1 VQKTTLTTMTI
12 LIRLDARGLIT
23 EAVPPGAAPLGQP
36 IVELVLP
43 QERERA
49 EALLAA
55 ARDGEPGWAE
65 LTLLLSEGMQRY
77 QVASVPGE
85 FATASWLLRPLPDG
99 LRPPL
104 DDPTALERWLGS
116 FLVEQV
122 EIGVLV
128 FDPELVL
135 RYGNKVAARLL
146 TGAETLFPL
155 GVSFDVVERLL
166 GQEFFGPELGERLR
180 QAFANGE
187 TLRQV
192 ELERRDGA
200 VIELDYLPVWEDG
213 RIVAHVLRL
222 RDISARRASERRAA
236 AAEQRYR
243 ELVELLPVVVYRAPA
258 DAIAETSYVSPQIQR
273 LLGYSPEEW
282 LRERGMWARHLHPDD
297 REAVIAAIEQ
307 AVAEGT
313 AFSLEYRMVHRDGRI
328 VWVQDWGRSQRDE
341 RGGRFIHGVM
351 LDVTDRK
358 ELERARDEDRRR
370 LEVLLQTMPAVIY
383 ATDPEPV
390 ITPSGRV
397 SYRWQYVNEQIEQLT
412 GYPVQEFYAYSD
424 LYSSLIHPEDVQRV
438 SEESLR
444 TDQTG
449 EPFALDY
456 RLIRRDGSV
465 VWVREYAVLLR
476 DEAGRPLAWQGV
488 IVDVT
493 EQKLLEQML
502 REAEARYRTLIEQLP
517 GALLVVSAEPTWL
530 PDGTPAFELA
540 YVSPQIERLTGY
552 PPQAWTE
559 GGLWFRLIHP
569 DDRQQVLAC
578 LERCLRE
585 RGSQAVEYRLVRAD
599 GQIIWIR
606 HEATLVLDDDG
617 TPRYWH
623 WLLLDVTAEK
633 LAEEA
638 RQEAE
643 ERFRLLAEH
652 HPAAVT
658 IVEPEPAPLPDGT
671 LGWRTLYAS
680 PRITELTGY
689 TPEEWSALGVWMRS
703 IHPDDREQVL
713 AEAHEWYTRGPRRPL
728 EYRFLRKDGRVVW
741 LHQEG
746 ALVRDSAGRPRY
758 LYLITQD
765 VTEQRTLL
773 EQLRVAEERYRTLV
787 EQLPGAVLIRPLFP
801 DVAAF
806 LNAPRDPY
814 VSPGIERLT
823 GFTPEEWDTARFLAQ
838 LHPEDRERV
847 IKTVIEADRSG
858 APISIEY
865 RLLRK
870 DGSVVWVWSVSHVI
884 RAADGTALYRQVLLT
899 DITERKRAELALREA
914 EERYRTL
921 VEQLPGAV
929 ILRAPTSR
937 RLPDGALAYDF
948 HYVSPNIERLTGFT
962 VDEWQQPGRWSR
974 QLHPEDRER
983 VLAAI
988 QESERTGS
996 SLELEYRFVRKDG
1009 RIIWIWH
1016 ITRVVRAA
1024 DGTPLQRQVL
1034 LLDITERKASELA
1047 LRDAE
1052 ARYRAL
1058 VEQLP
1063 GAVLVRSAF
1072 SELREDGT
1080 RHYTFHYVSP
1090 GIEQLTGFTPE
1101 EWLEPGT
1108 WTRQLHPEDRERV
1121 FAAMHASEE
1130 AAEPLDIEYRLYRK
1144 DGSLIWI
1151 WHHTKVICDAEG
1163 RPLYRQ
1169 VLLTDITA
1177 RKQMELALRT
1187 AEAQY
1192 RTLVEQ
1198 LPAAVVRVAPYAE
1211 CQPDGVPGYETHYVS
1226 PQIEAITGYTPEEWK
1241 QPGIWAR
1248 RVHPEDRE
1256 WVLKLFWQHE
1266 ETGEPLRLEYRFLR
1280 KDGQP
1285 IWLWHEVRVIRGP
1298 DGAITGRQAILMD
1311 VTERKLA
1318 EQALREAEERFR
1330 SLVEQLSAALVILEP
1345 SAELSTDGLP
1355 RYRTHY
1361 VSPRIEDLTGYTPEE
1376 WVQQGVLARSIHPDD
1391 RTRVLEAFERLERTG
1406 EPVRVEYR
1414 FIRKDGVVVW
1424 HRNEI
1429 WPIRDA
1435 SGTVHAWHALI
1446 IDVTPEKQTEQA
1458 LREAEERY
1466 RTLVE
1471 QLPAVVYVEG
1481 ATPVRQPDGR
1491 MGRPLL
1497 YVSPQVEQLTGYS
1510 PEEHRRDRSLWT
1522 QAIHPDDYPRV
1533 RQETRKAW
1541 VTGRFHSEF
1550 RIVRRDGAVR
1560 WLESTAQLIRDADGK
1575 PLYWQG
1581 VMLDVTERKRIE
1593 EELRAAEERYRTLVE
1608 QIPAAVLVTSAIPVL
1623 LPDGSLHYPITFLSQ
1638 RIEEVTGFSREEF
1651 AATPGL
1657 WFSRMHPDDQP
1668 RVFAEAVRTDET
1680 GEPFQVTYRFQRKD
1694 GRWVWLENRAVILRD
1709 RHGNPLFW
1717 HGLLIDVTE
1726 RKRAEELLVAQT
1738 ALLRLI
1744 AEAAPLSEVLELL
1757 CRLVEQQAPDLRC
1770 SVLLL
1775 GSDGRLHHGAAPNLP
1790 REYVAAIEGLAIG
1803 PSVGSCG
1810 TAAFLNQP
1818 VYVSDIDTDPRWA
1831 EYRGIATRF
1840 GLRACWSTPIRD
1852 ATGEVLGT
1860 VALYAFEPREPRP
1873 EEEQLLELATQL
1885 AALALE
1891 RWRESEDLRHRAF
1904 HDSLT
1909 GLANRLLFL
1918 DRVEHALARAERDG
1932 GGLAVLFID
1941 LDDFKRVNDTWG
1953 HAAGDLVLQEVAQ
1966 RLSSHVRAGDT
1977 VARFAGD
1984 EFTVLLEGVTSPEE
1998 VRGIAERLLRALDR
2012 PFDLQDTFVRL
2023 SLSIGAA
2030 LAPAAPYPDSG
2041 TLLLAADQALYAAK
2055 RRGKNT
2061 FDITVFSRGFE
2072 PPQSGN
2078 EEQ

>member
-1 VQKTTLTTMTI
+1 MTI

-23 EAVPPGAAPLGQP
+23 EAAPPGAAPLGQP

-43 QERERA
+43 LEREQA

-65 LTLLLSEGMQRY
+65 LTLFLSEGMQRC
-77 QVASVPGE
+77 QVASVPGD

-104 DDPTALERWLGS
+104 DDATALERWLGP
-116 FLVEQV
+116 FLVEQA
-122 EIGVLV
+122 EIGALV

-166 GQEFFGPELGERLR
+166 GQEFFGLELGERLR

-213 RIVAHVLRL
+213 RTVAHVLRL

-243 ELVELLPVVVYRAPA
+243 ALVELLPVVVYRAPA
-258 DAIAETSYVSPQIQR
+258 DAIAEASYVSPQIKR
-273 LLGYSPEEW
+273 LLGYSAEEW
-282 LRERGMWARHLHPDD
+282 LSQRGMWARHLHPDD
-297 REAVIAAIEQ
+297 RSWVTAAIQQ
-307 AVAEGT
+307 AVSANGE
-313 AFSLEYRMVHRDGRI
+313 FSLEYRMLHRDGHV
-328 VWVQDWGRSQRDE
+328 VWVHDWGRLQQGE
-341 RGGRFIHGVM
+341 HGGWFIHGVM
-351 LDVTDRK
+351 LDVTSRK
-358 ELERARDEDRRR
+358 ELEHAHEETRTR
-370 LEVLLQTMPAVIY
+370 LQALLQTNPAVIY
-383 ATDPEPV
+383 AVDPQPV
-390 ITPSGRV
+390 LSPSGMV
-397 SYRWQYVNEQIEQLT
+397 VYRWQYINEQIEQLT
-412 GYPVQEFYAYSD
+412 GYPVQEFYAHSD
-424 LYSSLIHPEDVQRV
+424 LYSSLIHPEDAQGV

-465 VWVREYAVLLR
+465 VWVREYALLLR
-476 DEAGRPLAWQGV
+476 DSAGHPVAWQGV

-493 EQKLLEQML
+493 EQKRAEEAL
-502 REAEARYRTLIEQLP
+502 REAEQRYRTLVEQLP
-517 GALLVVSAEPTWL
+517 GALLVVSAQPTWL
-530 PDGTPAFELA
+530 ADSTPAFELV
-540 YVSPQIERLTGY
+540 YVSPQIARLTGY
-552 PPQAWTE
+552 PPEAWAE
-559 GGLWFRLIHP
+559 GGFWFRLIHP
-569 DDRQQVLAC
+569 DDRQQVLDC
-578 LERCLRE
+578 LEQCLRE

-606 HEATLVLDDDG
+606 HEATLVLDDHG

-623 WLLLDVTAEK
+623 SLLLDVTAEK
-633 LAEEA
+633 QAEEA
-638 RQEAE
+638 RREAE

-658 IVEPEPAPLPDGT
+658 IVEPEPVRLPDGT

-689 TPEEWSALGVWMRS
+689 TPEEWSALGVWMRG
-703 IHPDDREQVL
+703 IYPDDREQVV
-713 AEAHEWYTRGPRRPL
+713 AEAHAWYTQGPRRPL
-728 EYRFLRKDGRVVW
+728 EYRFICKDGRIVW
-741 LHQEG
+741 LHQEA
-746 ALVRDSAGRPRY
+746 ALVRDPSGRPRY

-787 EQLPGAVLIRPLFP
+787 EQLPGAVIVRPLLP
-801 DVAAF
+801 DDVAWQ
-806 LNAPRDPY
+806 LKQPNEY

-847 IKTVIEADRSG
+847 ITTIVEADRSG
-858 APISIEY
+858 APISSEY

-870 DGSVVWVWSVSHVI
+870 YGSVVWVWSVSHVI
-884 RAADGTALYRQVLLT
+884 RAADGT
-899 DITERKRAELALREA
+899 
-914 EERYRTL
+914 
-921 VEQLPGAV
+921 
-929 ILRAPTSR
+929 
-937 RLPDGALAYDF
+937 
-948 HYVSPNIERLTGFT
+948 
-962 VDEWQQPGRWSR
+962 
-974 QLHPEDRER
+974 
-983 VLAAI
+983 
-988 QESERTGS
+988 
-996 SLELEYRFVRKDG
+996 
-1009 RIIWIWH
+1009 
-1016 ITRVVRAA
+1016 
-1024 DGTPLQRQVL
+1024 
-1034 LLDITERKASELA
+1034 
-1047 LRDAE
+1047 
-1052 ARYRAL
+1052 
-1058 VEQLP
+1058 
-1063 GAVLVRSAF
+1063 
-1072 SELREDGT
+1072 
-1080 RHYTFHYVSP
+1080 
-1090 GIEQLTGFTPE
+1090 
-1101 EWLEPGT
+1101 
-1108 WTRQLHPEDRERV
+1108 
-1121 FAAMHASEE
+1121 
-1130 AAEPLDIEYRLYRK
+1130 
-1144 DGSLIWI
+1144 
-1151 WHHTKVICDAEG
+1151 
-1163 RPLYRQ
+1163 PLYRQ
-1169 VLLTDITA
+1169 VLLTD
-1177 RKQMELALRT
+1177 
-1187 AEAQY
+1187 
-1192 RTLVEQ
+1192 
-1198 LPAAVVRVAPYAE
+1198 
-1211 CQPDGVPGYETHYVS
+1211 
-1226 PQIEAITGYTPEEWK
+1226 
-1241 QPGIWAR
+1241 
-1248 RVHPEDRE
+1248 
-1256 WVLKLFWQHE
+1256 
-1266 ETGEPLRLEYRFLR
+1266 
-1280 KDGQP
+1280 
-1285 IWLWHEVRVIRGP
+1285 
-1298 DGAITGRQAILMD
+1298 
-1311 VTERKLA
+1311 VTERK
-1318 EQALREAEERFR
+1318 R
-1330 SLVEQLSAALVILEP
+1330 
-1345 SAELSTDGLP
+1345 AEL
-1355 RYRTHY
+1355 
-1361 VSPRIEDLTGYTPEE
+1361 
-1376 WVQQGVLARSIHPDD
+1376 
-1391 RTRVLEAFERLERTG
+1391 
-1406 EPVRVEYR
+1406 
-1414 FIRKDGVVVW
+1414 
-1424 HRNEI
+1424 
-1429 WPIRDA
+1429 
-1435 SGTVHAWHALI
+1435 
-1446 IDVTPEKQTEQA
+1446 A

-1481 ATPVRQPDGR
+1481 ATLVRQPGGR
-1491 MGRPLL
+1491 YKRPLL
-1497 YVSPQVEQLTGYS
+1497 YVSPQVEELTGYS
-1510 PEEHRRDRSLWT
+1510 PEEHQRDRSLWR

-1550 RIVRRDGAVR
+1550 RIVRRDGVVR
-1560 WLESTAQLIRDADGK
+1560 WLESTARLIRDADGK

-1608 QIPAAVLVTSAIPVL
+1608 QIPAAVIVTSATPVL

-1651 AATPGL
+1651 TATPGL

-1668 RVFAEAVRTDET
+1668 HVYAEAVRTDET
-1680 GEPFQVTYRFQRKD
+1680 GEPFHVTYRFQRKD
-1694 GRWVWLENRAVILRD
+1694 GRWVWLENRAVMLRD

-1717 HGLLIDVTE
+1717 HGLLMDVTE

-1738 ALLRLI
+1738 TLLRLI
-1744 AEAAPLSEVLELL
+1744 AEAAPLSEILELL
-1757 CRLVEQQAPDLRC
+1757 CRLVEVQAPDLRC

-1775 GSDGRLHHGAAPNLP
+1775 SSDGRLHHGAAPNLP
-1790 REYVAAIEGLAIG
+1790 REYVAAIEGLTIG

-1852 ATGEVLGT
+1852 TTGEVLGT

-1909 GLANRLLFL
+1909 DLANRLLFL

-1966 RLSSHVRAGDT
+1966 RLSSHVRTGDT

-1998 VRGIAERLLRALDR
+1998 VRGIAERLLQALDR

-2061 FDITVFSRGFE
+2061 LDITVFSRGFE
-2072 PPQSGN
+2072 PHQSGN
-2078 EEQ
+2078 EEE